1 MMNNPGWL
9 RELHHGQPRQRVHC
23 HPGRSWGQGRDAG
36 GAEGGAWAREM
47 WTWARR
53 VGRRGARAACG
64 ACTKAMD
71 KGGGPWSWGRG
82 SSATGGWAT
91 GGAAAK
97 TGSAAGYCARDRGGV
112 GASGVAWDR
121 GDAGAADAGGARPR
135 RDVRAKGAGGM
146 AVDDGAR
153 GCAIGLLS

>member
-1 MMNNPGWL
+1 MNFITANRDSESTVIQATVG
-9 RELHHGQPRQRVHC
+9 
-23 HPGRSWGQGRDAG
+23 GQGRDAG
-36 GAEGGAWAREM
+36 GAEGWCVGHEM
-47 WTWARR
+47 WTWARH

-91 GGAAAK
+91 GGAAPK
-97 TGSAAGYCARDRGGV
+97 TGGAAGCCARDRGGA
-112 GASGVAWDR
+112 GASGITWDR
-121 GDAGAADAGGARPR
+121 GDTGAADAGGTRPR
-135 RDVRAKGAGGM
+135 CDVRAKGVGGM
-146 AVDDGAR
+146 AVDDGAK